1 MARAGLKPDTVIT
14 INIKGK
20 MTNEE
25 KIQEIDRQIK
35 RVISHEEGRIADYN
49 RQIAENY
56 CNFFHWHAGDM
67 YEAQTIRE
75 YFVNIVEL
83 PELGDAER
91 VAKYLDRMIRT
102 IESELINRSSFG
114 SCTDEIVNLEHR
126 LKLEAQRAI
135 REKLLSLHTI
145 ATYNEK

>member
-1 MARAGLKPDTVIT
+1 MSETKKIT
-14 INIKGK
+14 D
-20 MTNEE
+20 EE

-35 RVISHEEGRIADYN
+35 RVINHEEERIADYN
-49 RQIAENY
+49 RQMAEDY
-56 CNFFHWHAGDM
+56 RNFFHWHAGDM

-83 PELGDAER
+83 PELEDAER
-91 VAKYLDRMIRT
+91 VARYLDRMIRT
-102 IESELINRSSFG
+102 IETELINRSSFG
-114 SCTDEIVNLEHR
+114 SCTDEIVNVEHR

-145 ATYNEK
+145 CNL

>member
-25 KIQEIDRQIK
+25 KIQEIDRQIE
-35 RVISHEEGRIADYN
+35 RVINRQEERIADYS
-49 RQIAENY
+49 RQMAEDY

-67 YEAQTIRE
+67 YEAQMIRE
-75 YFVNIVEL
+75 YFGNIKGLTAGVEI
-83 PELGDAER
+83 EE
-91 VAKYLDRMIRT
+91 VAKRLDRMIRT
-102 IESELINRSSFG
+102 IETELINRSSFG

-145 ATYNEK
+145 CNL

>member
-1 MARAGLKPDTVIT
+1 
-14 INIKGK
+14 

-49 RQIAENY
+49 RQIAEDY

-75 YFVNIVEL
+75 YFENLKGLTAGVEI
-83 PELGDAER
+83 EEVGKR
-91 VAKYLDRMIRT
+91 LDRMIRT
-102 IESELINRSSFG
+102 IETELINRSSFG

-126 LKLEAQRAI
+126 LKLEAQRVI

-145 ATYNEK
+145 ATYNDK